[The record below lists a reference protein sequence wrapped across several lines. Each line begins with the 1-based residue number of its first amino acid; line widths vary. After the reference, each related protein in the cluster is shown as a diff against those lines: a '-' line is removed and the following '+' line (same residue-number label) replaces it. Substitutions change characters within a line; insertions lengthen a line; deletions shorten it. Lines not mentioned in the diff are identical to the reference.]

1 MFDDTITNRQLYVGN
16 YTFRL
21 IVKDE
26 LTPYS
31 IRGSVTFEV
40 EITNIP
46 KEQSRAVNL
55 AQVGEAPQ

>member
-1 MFDDTITNRQLYVGN
+1 M
-16 YTFRL
+16 L

-31 IRGSVTFEV
+31 IRGSATFEV

-55 AQVGEAPQ
+55 AQVKEAPQKKTKIEHPSSIKGSFR